1 MLVSFIIIAHNEE
14 KNLKNLLEDLNGQTY
29 PKKLIEVI
37 LIDSISSDNTKNV
50 MNEFRNSNKEFN
62 KIIIKSNVKKKKYYL
77 VDGIL
82 QYQNLKGISF

>member
-62 KIIIKSNVKKKKYYL
+62 KIIIKSNVKKYYL

>member
-62 KIIIKSNVKKKKYYL
+62 KIIIKSTVK
-77 VDGIL
+77 
-82 QYQNLKGISF
+82 

>member
-14 KNLKNLLEDLNGQTY
+14 KFKNLLEDLNGQTY

-62 KIIIKSNVKKKKYYL
+62 KIIIKSNVKNTTLWMEYCN
-77 VDGIL
+77 IR
-82 QYQNLKGISF
+82 I